1 MKDFENVLKLKKI
14 EYNNGMY
21 IIEFDNISP
30 DLKIKKIV
38 VEQDI
43 KTVFIHVKLARLVWV
58 KKSNFLEI
66 KTTNDKDIYLA
77 ENNREKRLFYSV
89 RTG

>member
-1 MKDFENVLKLKKI
+1 M
-14 EYNNGMY
+14 
-21 IIEFDNISP
+21 NIN
-30 DLKIKKIV
+30 L
-38 VEQDI
+38 
-43 KTVFIHVKLARLVWV
+43 VKLARLVWV

-77 ENNREKRLFYSV
+77 ENHREKRLFYSV